1 MGGATDERTS
11 MAGKE
16 EFLLALDDCEKTSA
30 ELLRALELGTPG
42 PAALVAR
49 RKEQIERLSAILP
62 AELQSGE
69 LERLK
74 ILCNVG
80 QEAWLS
86 TVAAKAAATRNL
98 ASLQRALHVARQLAA
113 TRSPRPSGVDC
124 TG

>member
-1 MGGATDERTS
+1 

-16 EFLLALDDCEKTSA
+16 EFLLALDACERTSA
-30 ELLRALELGTPG
+30 ELLRALDLGTPN

-49 RKEQIERLSAILP
+49 RKEQIERLSAVLP
-62 AELQSGE
+62 AELRAGE

-74 ILCNVG
+74 ILFNVG

-113 TRSPRPSGVDC
+113 TRSPRSSGVDC